1 MPKRTLNEDRK
12 NSELSLKEVDNKL
25 ISKIL
30 DKNYIF
36 EGEVNFLA
44 RVDDFHG
51 EENTLTY
58 VNNTEYLS
66 KAIELGYKYILTD
79 QKDIDDDN
87 AIFLLSNNPREDFLK
102 IVHFLNKNKKF
113 KDLKN

>member
-1 MPKRTLNEDRK
+1 MKIE

-51 EENTLTY
+51 ENTLTY

-87 AIFLLSNNPREDFLK
+87 AIFLLSNNPKK
-102 IVHFLNKNKKF
+102 IF
-113 KDLKN
+113 

>member
-1 MPKRTLNEDRK
+1 MKIEKIQSFP
-12 NSELSLKEVDNKL
+12 LKEVDNKL

-66 KAIELGYKYILTD
+66 KAIELGYKYILMIKKTLMTTMLYSYY
-79 QKDIDDDN
+79 QIILEKI
-87 AIFLLSNNPREDFLK
+87 LK
-102 IVHFLNKNKKF
+102 IVHFLNKIKS
-113 KDLKN
+113 LKI